1 MTFVQMTFV
10 QMTFVQM
17 TFVQMTFVQMTF
29 VQKKRFA
36 VSLNLSCWYYEMAL
50 FTLGGWIITLD
61 LLITVTM
68 FFFFVTVPPNKLE
81 CLLSQAL
88 QLRVRPNRPIKV
100 EQLTGDTLLGPVS

>member
-1 MTFVQMTFV
+1 
-10 QMTFVQM
+10 M

-29 VQKKRFA
+29 VQKKHFA

-50 FTLGGWIITLD
+50 FILGVWILTFDI
-61 LLITVTM
+61 LITVTM
-68 FFFFVTVPPNKLE
+68 LFFFVTVPPNKLL

-100 EQLTGDTLLGPVS
+100 ERLNGDTLLGPVSLNSSRA